1 MKVDVSDWESYED
14 LDEMYD
20 QMNRTES
27 NINKKRKR
35 EKKNKQN
42 NYEENL
48 QQSQR
53 MPAGWREGDS
63 HIGKSKKARNYGS

>member
-1 MKVDVSDWESYED
+1 MGKIRLSDFVDDY
-14 LDEMYD
+14 DEYD
-20 QMNRTES
+20 ELYGGKQKIT
-27 NINKKRKR
+27 
-35 EKKNKQN
+35 KKNDKNKN

-63 HIGKSKKARNYGS
+63 HIGKSKKARNYGN

>member
-1 MKVDVSDWESYED
+1 MGKIRLSDFVDDY
-14 LDEMYD
+14 DEYD
-20 QMNRTES
+20 ELYGEKQKIT
-27 NINKKRKR
+27 
-35 EKKNKQN
+35 KKNDKNKN

-63 HIGKSKKARNYGS
+63 HIGKQKKARNYGN